1 MIDTWI
7 SARAQLLD
15 DIEVVDS
22 RLALLIKPLC
32 DVSLFSFM
40 RPQVL
45 LIVLFDGLLRGF
57 HLSLLLLSPLS
68 FVLWRNRGGCRAH
81 AGQVFLLLLLLL
93 ISVDMMWTRGGQL
106 LGLILCL
113 RVRRR
118 NTAITI
124 HVYRR
129 LRFLARCTEPGRMPR
144 RRLFRFEWVRSYSLA
159 SRALIIRTSLLL

>member
-7 SARAQLLD
+7 GTRAQLLD

-32 DVSLFSFM
+32 DVCLLSFM
-40 RPQVL
+40 RPQMLLSVL
-45 LIVLFDGLLRGF
+45 LDGLLRCF
-57 HLSLLLLSPLS
+57 HLSLMFLSPLS
-68 FVLWRNRGGCRAH
+68 FFLWRNRGGCRANT
-81 AGQVFLLLLLLL
+81 GQVFLLLLLL

-113 RVRRR
+113 RVRHR

-129 LRFLARCTEPGRMPR
+129 LRFLSRCTEPGRMPR
-144 RRLFRFEWVRSYSLA
+144 RRLFRFEWVRCYSLA
-159 SRALIIRTSLLL
+159 SGALIIRTILLL

>member
-7 SARAQLLD
+7 SAGAQLLD

-32 DVSLFSFM
+32 DVGLLSLM
-40 RPQVL
+40 RPQILINVL
-45 LIVLFDGLLRGF
+45 LDGLLRCF

-68 FVLWRNRGGCRAH
+68 FFLWRNRGGCRANT
-81 AGQVFLLLLLLL
+81 GQVFLLLLLL

-113 RVRRR
+113 RVRRH

-124 HVYRR
+124 HVHCR
-129 LRFLARCTEPGRMPR
+129 LRFLARCSEPGRMPW
-144 RRLFRFEWVRSYSLA
+144 RRLFRFEWVRCYSLA
-159 SRALIIRTSLLL
+159 SGALIIRTSLLL